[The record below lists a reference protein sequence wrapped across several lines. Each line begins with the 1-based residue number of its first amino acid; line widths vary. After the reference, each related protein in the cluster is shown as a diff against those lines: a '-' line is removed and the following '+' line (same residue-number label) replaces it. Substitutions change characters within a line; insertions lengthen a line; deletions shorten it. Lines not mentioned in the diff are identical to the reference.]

1 MCKNETS
8 KIAKDIWE
16 VKKKKR
22 ERMTHP
28 TYYYDTFK
36 KHSNKSKMV
45 LAGVEGWK
53 LYIYANG
60 IRYIEQHKEVKRERK
75 RNLTY
80 SRGSGTSLVVQ

>member
-1 MCKNETS
+1 
-8 KIAKDIWE
+8 
-16 VKKKKR
+16 
-22 ERMTHP
+22 MTHP